1 MEEIIKLSL
10 LSIFVHFMI
19 NSATIFSY
27 YRRKIFTYIDIIGG
41 KDSFSGWVATI
52 AGWYVT
58 EIGRQ
63 PYLVY
68 GLLKTKDAVT
78 TTPSAHIA
86 FSLSLYLVVYAL
98 LLTAFI
104 TTIFYMAVKNKD
116 KELSKEEI
124 DPKTG
129 QRRSIIIGA

>member
-1 MEEIIKLSL
+1 VGFGFLML
-10 LSIFVHFMI
+10 FVSWTGI
-19 NSATIFSY
+19 Y
-27 YRRKIFTYIDIIGG
+27 YILRRKEFPKLFLKVVFYMT
-41 KDSFSGWVATI
+41 FSGWVATI

-116 KELSKEEI
+116 KEEI